1 MFVQGNNKPMAMDKL
16 DLITLHFVSM
26 LFVGLFTHVGG

>member
-1 MFVQGNNKPMAMDKL
+1 MEKL

-26 LFVGLFTHVGG
+26 LFVGLFTHVGGQFLF

>member
-1 MFVQGNNKPMAMDKL
+1 MDKL

-26 LFVGLFTHVGG
+26 LFVGLFTHVGGRFLF